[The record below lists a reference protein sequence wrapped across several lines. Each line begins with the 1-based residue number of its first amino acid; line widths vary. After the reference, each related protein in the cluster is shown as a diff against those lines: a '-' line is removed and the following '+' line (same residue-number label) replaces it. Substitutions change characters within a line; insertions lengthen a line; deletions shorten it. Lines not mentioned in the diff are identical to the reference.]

1 MSKGIDDIDNGW
13 FIDEQFDNRGIDHE
27 ISQLESNKPYTFN
40 HRKVNNKADITF
52 IGDSVLD
59 CKAYTGTGKGTVEYF
74 AEYHANPTYMERIND
89 QSVDGFTIY
98 DCIDNVNK
106 VVGDT
111 VVISA
116 GGNDLLA
123 KMHLLAVTNDNNLTM
138 GLMNTELDKLMYAYE
153 TMLHQLRKRNRY
165 FLLLTCYDGNLA
177 YNPQRFNGV
186 DNVAHSIVSMW
197 NDRLYR
203 LANDYQNTY
212 NYIGQ
217 TFDVLDLRH
226 FMGTT
231 CYYNEIEPNK
241 QGAKR
246 IAKNISKR
254 LNNRGVL

>member
-1 MSKGIDDIDNGW
+1 
-13 FIDEQFDNRGIDHE
+13 
-27 ISQLESNKPYTFN
+27 
-40 HRKVNNKADITF
+40 
-52 IGDSVLD
+52 
-59 CKAYTGTGKGTVEYF
+59 
-74 AEYHANPTYMERIND
+74 
-89 QSVDGFTIY
+89 
-98 DCIDNVNK
+98 
-106 VVGDT
+106 
-111 VVISA
+111 
-116 GGNDLLA
+116 
-123 KMHLLAVTNDNNLTM
+123 
-138 GLMNTELDKLMYAYE
+138 
-153 TMLHQLRKRNRY
+153 LR
-165 FLLLTCYDGNLA
+165 TCYDGNLA

-254 LNNRGVL
+254 LQQRGVL

>member
-1 MSKGIDDIDNGW
+1 M
-13 FIDEQFDNRGIDHE
+13 
-27 ISQLESNKPYTFN
+27 
-40 HRKVNNKADITF
+40 A
-52 IGDSVLD
+52 
-59 CKAYTGTGKGTVEYF
+59 
-74 AEYHANPTYMERIND
+74 RIND

-98 DCIDNVNK
+98 DCIDNVSK
-106 VVGDT
+106 VVGDV

-116 GGNDLLA
+116 GGNDLLD
-123 KMHLLAVTNDNNLTM
+123 KINLLTVSDDNNMTM
-138 GLMNTELDKLMYAYE
+138 GLMNTELDKLMFAYE
-153 TMLHQLRKRNRY
+153 TMLHQLRKSRRY

-177 YNPQRFNGV
+177 FNPQRFDGV

-203 LANDYQNTY
+203 LANDYQNRHD
-212 NYIGQ
+212 NIGQ
-217 TFDVLDLRH
+217 TFDVLDLRN

>member
-1 MSKGIDDIDNGW
+1 MSKGIDDIDNSW
-13 FIDEQFDNRGIDHE
+13 FVDEQFDNRGIDNE
-27 ISQLESNKPYTFN
+27 ISQLQFNKPYTFN

-52 IGDSVLD
+52 IGDSVID

-74 AEYHANPTYMERIND
+74 AEYHANPTYMARIND

-98 DCIDNVNK
+98 DCIDNVSK
-106 VVGDT
+106 VVGNN

-123 KMHLLAVTNDNNLTM
+123 KMNLLTVSDDNNMTM
-138 GLMNTELDKLMYAYE
+138 GLMNTELDKLMFAYE

-177 YNPQRFNGV
+177 YNPQRFDGV

-203 LANDYQNTY
+203 LANDYQNRHD
-212 NYIGQ
+212 NIGQ
-217 TFDVLDLRH
+217 TFDVLDLRN

-254 LNNRGVL
+254 LQHRGVL